1 MNSTL
6 LGAAA
11 GVIIVLAIWGCQPTL
26 RKPLPRPS
34 AEPYVK
40 TIHQIWFQ
48 GDKHLPD
55 RFQPMRAGCSV
66 TNPDWDMRLHDDAAL
81 RSFCAEIDQLDPSIR
96 MTELYDSAENMH
108 EKIDMGRLAALH
120 KYGGV
125 SLDMDMHC
133 LNSIDDI
140 VATVPR
146 EGLGVCTAPRGPI
159 LNLIHHGKN
168 VASVNNAVWVVPR
181 PESPALLKVIKS
193 LAAGA
198 RAEYAA
204 HPTTSKYDRVESTW
218 GPKASSIAIAQHPD
232 ENIVLLH
239 GLEEPS
245 FSGELSSCNASS
257 ALCHVH
263 EGSWL
268 DNKLKASRPVSMFIE
283 SYTQRP
289 LVAELVLGAVLGG
302 VLGACVGRAGRKLRR
317 KTQPALPPPAST
329 PPL

>member
-1 MNSTL
+1 
-6 LGAAA
+6 
-11 GVIIVLAIWGCQPTL
+11 
-26 RKPLPRPS
+26 
-34 AEPYVK
+34 
-40 TIHQIWFQ
+40 
-48 GDKHLPD
+48 
-55 RFQPMRAGCSV
+55 
-66 TNPDWDMRLHDDAAL
+66 
-81 RSFCAEIDQLDPSIR
+81 
-96 MTELYDSAENMH
+96 
-108 EKIDMGRLAALH
+108 
-120 KYGGV
+120 
-125 SLDMDMHC
+125 MDMHC
-133 LNSIDDI
+133 LGGIDV

-146 EGLGVCTAPRGPI
+146 EGWACAARGRI

-168 VASVNNAVWVVPR
+168 GIVNNAVWVVPR

-317 KTQPALPPPAST
+317 KTQRCRPRVHRLCKLLADAVHIHSHTHGRPAHLHSPGAGTAAAPPHAACAPASSYT
-329 PPL
+329 LHAGC